1 MHVLYSTTFYSTL
14 VLSTFLFLCC
24 GILQTST
31 NCALKSMLVENIES
45 SLFNCHDVHRTMRVW
60 IFSFEG
66 DPPKSL
72 LINTLHS
79 NGKALKSQKK
89 P

>member
-1 MHVLYSTTFYSTL
+1 
-14 VLSTFLFLCC
+14 
-24 GILQTST
+24 
-31 NCALKSMLVENIES
+31 MLVENIES